1 MCSGILPSFA
11 SFNLH
16 VISQKRYRQ
25 KKLSNASNFVRKS
38 CAKLEPW
45 RTVTNCYSSINWWRC
60 RNQSDSTLH
69 MVQRSLGTFPR
80 PIFSEAWIGEREAQN
95 KFWSVSLKIIK
106 KYSLKLFQWPCNK
119 TTLTCSVFATKW
131 SIFSNFCWVN
141 HTAVSSCF
149 HRGPLGNFNSC
160 MARQ

>member
-69 MVQRSLGTFPR
+69 MVQRSLGAFPR
-80 PIFSEAWIGEREAQN
+80 SIFSAPWTGEREVQN
-95 KFWSVSLKIIK
+95 LVCISQNHKKILFETISVT
-106 KYSLKLFQWPCNK
+106 NK

-131 SIFSNFCWVN
+131 SIFSDFCWVN
-141 HTAVSSCF
+141 HTAVSLCF
-149 HRGPLGNFNSC
+149 HRGSLGKFNSC